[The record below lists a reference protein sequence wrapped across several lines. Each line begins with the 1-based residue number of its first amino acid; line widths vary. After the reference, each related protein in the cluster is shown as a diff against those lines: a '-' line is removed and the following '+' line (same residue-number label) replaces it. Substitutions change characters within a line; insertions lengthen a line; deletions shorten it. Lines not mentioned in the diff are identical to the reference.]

1 MKIRPGHVRAA
12 IGDFSAQRG
21 VITTTADEGRA
32 YYKVRPL
39 FFFVIC
45 NYLPPNMTRRSVPL
59 HSRSF
64 FGFRHLAGNY
74 LIPLFQA
81 MGTPFFGNT
90 ASATR
95 NMRRRPLCRP
105 HPNSKYETHHTTPP
119 LECSRFSLVLGVS
132 RVDPSTSNTTNLFT
146 NPSQRRVFALAL
158 AF

>member
-74 LIPLFQA
+74 LISKREMAIWPSVSFKQWES
-81 MGTPFFGNT
+81 GPFWQH
-90 ASATR
+90 R
-95 NMRRRPLCRP
+95 LR
-105 HPNSKYETHHTTPP
+105 HSKPETEAFVPTTPQLKIRDTP
-119 LECSRFSLVLGVS
+119 HH
-132 RVDPSTSNTTNLFT
+132 PTS
-146 NPSQRRVFALAL
+146 RVFALEPC
-158 AF
+158 FGGFES